1 MTEAHIRID
10 EGIKRGP
17 RLKPPAKAPRKA
29 VERPGKL
36 EQGKLANLNVQPILE
51 RYIAGASSTEIAK
64 DLGVTRQGLAWWMRK
79 HAEEDWKE
87 AQVIQAVERKEKAES
102 ELETATDALSL
113 ARGREQLRSAQW
125 DLERVCSR
133 IFGVK
138 QEVTVDINHHI
149 SVDQAL
155 SLEAGK
161 LADRIR
167 GVAPMPNAALLPSI
181 LDVEQ
186 VDDSE

>member
-51 RYIAGASSTEIAK
+51 RYIAGATSTEIAK

-102 ELETATDALSL
+102 ELESATDALSL

-138 QEVTVDINHHI
+138 QEVTVEINHHVLVEHGLAE
-149 SVDQAL
+149 SAL
-155 SLEAGK
+155 TLFESMRGINNQPLTIEGK
-161 LADRIR
+161 DETPT
-167 GVAPMPNAALLPSI
+167 G
-181 LDVEQ
+181 
-186 VDDSE
+186 

>member
-1 MTEAHIRID
+1 MAEAHIRID

-17 RLKPPAKAPRKA
+17 RLKLPARSPRKA
-29 VERPGKL
+29 VASPGKL

-138 QEVTVDINHHI
+138 QEVTVEINHHVMVEHGLAE
-149 SVDQAL
+149 SAL
-155 SLEAGK
+155 TLFESM
-161 LADRIR
+161 R
-167 GVAPMPNAALLPSI
+167 GIKTVTHEPEEGG
-181 LDVEQ
+181 V
-186 VDDSE
+186 